1 MTTHQKESFDRQ
13 WITATFTDLIIRFCV
28 LAIFVYLSLVLVR
41 PFITIVIWSAVLAVA
56 LYPAF
61 DWLALRLG
69 KRRRLAAF
77 LITIVSLLIVIGPT
91 AWLALDL
98 IESLRSL
105 SERLDPSLISLPA
118 PPEAVKGW
126 PLIGDQIYQSWHL
139 ASINTKAVLVNL
151 APHLKP
157 LGNTLLRIAADGGAG
172 ALQFLISIIVAGF
185 LFCPGPSIVKSV
197 KLFSRRLAPDRAEGF
212 VDLAGAT
219 IRAVSQGVIG
229 VSVLQ
234 ALLAGLG
241 LTVVGV
247 PGASLIT
254 LSGLNSRNCADW
266 PIGCH
271 HPSHYLE
278 LGNNGDDD
286 SIVFYGLYGAGKFAR
301 QCFKAVRYDPRIAHA
316 YAGNCD
322 RSYRRYFKLRNYRT
336 FPWPNCF
343 NCYLG
348 TYCLVDSGG
357 RSLISPQST
366 VSLSNYPKPKIG
378 RVSA

>member
-1 MTTHQKESFDRQ
+1 MTRHQKESFDRE

-41 PFITIVIWSAVLAVA
+41 PFVTIVVWSAVLTVA

-105 SERLDPSLISLPA
+105 SERLDPSLISLP
-118 PPEAVKGW
+118 PPPKAVKEW
-126 PLIGDQIYQSWHL
+126 PLIGDQIYQSWQS
-139 ASINTKAVLVNL
+139 ASINTKAALASL

-157 LGNTLLRIAADGGAG
+157 LGSTLLRIAADGGTG
-172 ALQFLISIIVAGF
+172 VLQFLISIIVAGF
-185 LFCPGPSIVKSV
+185 LFCPGPSIVNNI
-197 KLFSRRLAPDRAEGF
+197 KLLSRRLAPDRAEGF

-241 LTVVGV
+241 LTIAGI

-254 LSGLNSRNCADW
+254 SAVL
-266 PIGCH
+266 I
-271 HPSHYLE
+271 
-278 LGNNGDDD
+278 LGIVQVGP
-286 SIVFYGLYGAGKFAR
+286 SIVIIPAIIWSWMTMETTTALLFTAYMVPVNLLDNILKPIVMTRGLLTPMLVIAIGVIGGTLSYGITGLFLGPI
-301 QCFKAVRYDPRIAHA
+301 VLTVIWELIAA
-316 YAGNCD
+316 WMAESD
-322 RSYRRYFKLRNYRT
+322 T
-336 FPWPNCF
+336 
-343 NCYLG
+343 
-348 TYCLVDSGG
+348 
-357 RSLISPQST
+357 
-366 VSLSNYPKPKIG
+366 
-378 RVSA
+378 

>member
-1 MTTHQKESFDRQ
+1 VTTDKKESFDRE
-13 WITATFTDLIIRFCV
+13 WITATFTDLIIRFSV
-28 LAIFVYLSLVLVR
+28 LAILVYFSLVLVR

-61 DWLALRLG
+61 GWLALRLG
-69 KRRRLAAF
+69 NRRRLAAF
-77 LITIVSLLIVIGPT
+77 LITIVSLLIVIGPAT
-91 AWLALDL
+91 WLALDL

-118 PPEAVKGW
+118 PPEAVKSW

-139 ASINTKAVLVNL
+139 ASINTKEALTDL

-157 LGNTLLRIAADGGAG
+157 LGSTLLRIAADGGAS

-197 KLFSRRLAPDRAEGF
+197 KLLSRRLAPDRAEGF

-241 LTVVGV
+241 LTAVGI
-247 PGASLIT
+247 PSASLIT
-254 LSGLNSRNCADW
+254 SAVLILGIVQIGPSVVIIPAIIWSWVTMETTTALLFTAYMMPVNLLDNILKPFVMTRGLRTPMLVIAIGVIGGTLGYGITGLFLGPIVLTVFWELIAAWVAEASPSG
-266 PIGCH
+266 
-271 HPSHYLE
+271 
-278 LGNNGDDD
+278 
-286 SIVFYGLYGAGKFAR
+286 
-301 QCFKAVRYDPRIAHA
+301 
-316 YAGNCD
+316 
-322 RSYRRYFKLRNYRT
+322 
-336 FPWPNCF
+336 
-343 NCYLG
+343 
-348 TYCLVDSGG
+348 
-357 RSLISPQST
+357 
-366 VSLSNYPKPKIG
+366 
-378 RVSA
+378 

>member
-1 MTTHQKESFDRQ
+1 MTTDQKELFDRD

-69 KRRRLAAF
+69 KRRRLAAL

-91 AWLALDL
+91 TWLALDL

-105 SERLDPSLISLPA
+105 SERLDPSFISLPP

-139 ASINTKAVLVNL
+139 ASINTKAVLANL

-157 LGNTLLRIAADGGAG
+157 LGSTLLRIAADGGIG

-241 LTVVGV
+241 LTVVGI
-247 PGASLIT
+247 PGASVITSAVLILGIVQIGPSIVIIPAVIWSWITMETTAALLFTAYMVPVNLLDNILKPIVMTRGLRTPMLVIAIGVIGGT
-254 LSGLNSRNCADW
+254 LSYGITGLFLG
-266 PIGCH
+266 PIV
-271 HPSHYLE
+271 LTVIWE
-278 LGNNGDDD
+278 L
-286 SIVFYGLYGAGKFAR
+286 
-301 QCFKAVRYDPRIAHA
+301 IAA
-316 YAGNCD
+316 WIAEGED
-322 RSYRRYFKLRNYRT
+322 
-336 FPWPNCF
+336 
-343 NCYLG
+343 
-348 TYCLVDSGG
+348 
-357 RSLISPQST
+357 
-366 VSLSNYPKPKIG
+366 
-378 RVSA
+378 